1 MIVEMDIALM
11 SVKIIQTWKS
21 KNNVM
26 CLGFG

>member
-11 SVKIIQTWKS
+11 SVNIIQTWTS
-21 KNNVM
+21 ENNVT

>member
-11 SVKIIQTWKS
+11 SVNIIQTWKS
-21 KNNVM
+21 KTNVI